1 MVIHEEGAL
10 KAVKHCTNESYCPV
24 EKTPAS
30 YYNNNLTGHIFIEFI
45 LWTRRG
51 QNKRNTSVQ
60 HWTMLLNFQQENL
73 PSLLLSVTNLLM
85 KLSNK
90 EKTKPG
96 KAILFKIVPVITM
109 LLVIFC
115 FQ

>member
-60 HWTMLLNFQQENL
+60 HWTMLLKFQQENL